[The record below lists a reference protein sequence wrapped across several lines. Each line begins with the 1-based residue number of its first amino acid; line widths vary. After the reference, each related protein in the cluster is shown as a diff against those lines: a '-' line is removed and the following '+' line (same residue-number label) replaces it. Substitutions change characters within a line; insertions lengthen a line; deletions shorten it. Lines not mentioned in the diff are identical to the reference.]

1 MRNILAIFGKEFR
14 YYFVSPVAYVIFT
27 LFLLL
32 TGYFFYMFVSQFVL
46 MCLQSMQWAQAYQ
59 QTPPPMNVNEMVV
72 RPLFGNISIVVLFM
86 LPMVTMRLFAEEK
99 KMGTIELLLTS
110 PVTNWQAVLGKY
122 LAALVFFAAMVVLTG
137 IHQVI
142 LVLYGRPEVA
152 PILTA
157 YLGLFLM
164 GASFLAGGLL
174 VSSLTDNQIVAGF
187 VSFGLFLLWWVIGWA
202 ENFAG
207 PVFGKFFA
215 YLCVLNHYDDFAK
228 GVIDTKDVVF
238 YLSCI
243 FLGLFL
249 TERTL
254 TAQRWRQ

>member
-1 MRNILAIFGKEFR
+1 MRNIFAIFNREFR

-27 LFLLL
+27 VFLLL

-46 MCLQSMQWAQAYQ
+46 MCMQSMQWAQMYQ
-59 QTPPPMNVNEMVV
+59 QSPPPMNVNEMVV
-72 RPLFGNISIVVLFM
+72 RPLFSNISIVVLFM
-86 LPMVTMRLFAEEK
+86 LPLVTMRLFAEEK
-99 KMGTIELLLTS
+99 KMGTLELLLTS
-110 PVTNWQAVLGKY
+110 PVSNWQAVLGKY
-122 LAALVFFAAMVVLTG
+122 AAALAFFAALLG
-137 IHQVI
+137 LSFIHQVI
-142 LVLYGRPEVA
+142 LLVYGAPELA

-157 YLGLFLM
+157 YLGMFLM
-164 GASFLAGGLL
+164 GACFLAYGLM

-187 VSFGLFLLWWVIGWA
+187 MSFALFLLLWVIGWA
-202 ENFAG
+202 ESFAG

-238 YLSCI
+238 YLSSI
-243 FLGLFL
+243 FFGLFL
-249 TERTL
+249 TERVL